1 VRPLNFTVRGHL
13 GLAVS
18 LGAAAL
24 ILGAIGFVRAVAE
37 FGTPGAVAFAKLT
50 LAPALA
56 VAWCYLFAPTTYKGE
71 FPRNLL
77 PSNETLKITLGI
89 VLGLTG
95 VAFALSAAFGVAWL
109 VSK

>member
-1 VRPLNFTVRGHL
+1 M
-13 GLAVS
+13 VS

-37 FGTPGAVAFAKLT
+37 FGTSGAVAFAKLA
-50 LAPALA
+50 LAPTL
-56 VAWCYLFAPTTYKGE
+56 VMAWLFLFAPTTYEGK

-77 PSNETLKITLGI
+77 PSSEALKIILGI